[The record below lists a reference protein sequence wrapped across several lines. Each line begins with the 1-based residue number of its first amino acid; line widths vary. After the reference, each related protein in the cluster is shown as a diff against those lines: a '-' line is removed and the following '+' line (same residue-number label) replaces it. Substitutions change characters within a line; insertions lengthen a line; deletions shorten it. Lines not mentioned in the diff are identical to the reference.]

1 MIKLAI
7 GLLGLCIFQGLGEL
21 VVRLLA
27 IDLPGALLGM
37 ILLLITLVVRPAL
50 RDWLEGTSGHLIT
63 NVSLLFMPASVGV
76 FFLNRDILLQFPA
89 IVVVLIGSTGLAMAF
104 MAWVVLRSGVKRD

>member
-37 ILLLITLVVRPAL
+37 ILLLITLMVRPAL
-50 RDWLEGTSGHLIT
+50 RDWLEGISGHLIT
-63 NVSLLFMPASVGV
+63 NLSLLFMPASVGV

-104 MAWVVLRSGVKRD
+104 MAWVVLRSSVKRD